1 VAPPSYEVGLSRE
14 EATRSDCRR
23 SSDGGGGA
31 ARASSESRVAC
42 GAARAPRVAGGRR
55 SGPEGAKVEEV
66 RLRRRWHSRH
76 EEEED
81 VGLQMKIGHGLT
93 LSLSN
98 TWCRSLYNLHV
109 GKSS

>member
-1 VAPPSYEVGLSRE
+1 LSRE
-14 EATRSDCRR
+14 EATKSDCRR

-31 ARASSESRVAC
+31 ARAPSESRVAC

-66 RLRRRWHSRH
+66 RLRQRWHSRH

-81 VGLQMKIGHGLT
+81 VGVT
-93 LSLSN
+93 DED
-98 TWCRSLYNLHV
+98 RSRVNIVLVKHLV
-109 GKSS
+109 SFTV

>member
-1 VAPPSYEVGLSRE
+1 LSRE

-31 ARASSESRVAC
+31 ARASSES
-42 GAARAPRVAGGRR
+42 RVAGGRR

-81 VGLQMKIGHGLT
+81 VRVT
-93 LSLSN
+93 DED
-98 TWCRSLYNLHV
+98 RSRVNIVLVKHLV
-109 GKSS
+109 SFTV